1 MRFVFA
7 PDSFKGSLSSVRLCE
22 ILTDAARRRFPDAE
36 CVSIPAADGG
46 EGTLDALLAAQGGE
60 RISETVTS
68 PTGDM
73 VSAQMARLSNGA
85 YLIEMAQCCGLPL
98 VKPENRNP
106 LYLTSYGLGEMLAR
120 ALDRGAEEI
129 YVGIGGSA
137 TNDGGMGLLSALG
150 AVFTAA
156 GGRRLDGIG
165 MELKQVEDI
174 DLSNLHPGLAR
185 ARITV
190 ISDVTNPLLGKDGAT
205 YVYGPQKGADA
216 ETLRRLEAGMTH
228 YADRFYD
235 LFGLDIAS
243 FPGAGAAGGC
253 GAALAGVLRADLRR
267 GIDTVLDLC
276 GFDALVPGCSLVVT
290 GEGRV
295 DGQTAKYGKVP
306 AGVLARCGDVP
317 CAVLTG
323 CVGPE
328 AGRLLAMGN
337 CMIFPIADRPM
348 TLEYAMEHAEAL
360 AASAADRLFW
370 ALGAFR

>member
-46 EGTLDALLAAQGGE
+46 EGTLDALLAALGGE

-129 YVGIGGSA
+129 YVG
-137 TNDGGMGLLSALG
+137 MGLLSALG

-185 ARITV
+185 AHITV

-328 AGRLLAMGN
+328 AERLLAMGN
-337 CMIFPIADRPM
+337 CMIFSIADRPM

>member
-22 ILTDAARRRFPDAE
+22 LLTDAAHRRFPSVE

-46 EGTLDALLAAQGGE
+46 EGTLDALLCALGGE
-60 RISETVTS
+60 RLRETVTS

-73 VSAQMARLSNGA
+73 VSAQLARLSSGA

-106 LYLTSYGLGEMLAR
+106 LYLTSYGLGELLAR

-129 YVGIGGSA
+129 YVGLGGSA
-137 TNDGGMGLLSALG
+137 TNDGGMGMLSALG
-150 AVFTAA
+150 AVFTTA

-165 MELKQVEDI
+165 MELKQVEGI
-174 DLSNLHPGLAR
+174 DLTSLHPGLAR
-185 ARITV
+185 AHITV

-228 YADRFYD
+228 YADRFFD

-253 GAALAGVLRADLRR
+253 GAALAGVLRADMRR

-276 GFDALVPGCSLVVT
+276 GFDTLMPGCSLVVT

-306 AGVLARCGDVP
+306 AGVLARCADVP

-328 AGRLLAMGN
+328 AEELLAMGN
-337 CMIFPIADRPM
+337 CMLFPIADRPM
-348 TLEYAMEHAEAL
+348 TLEYAMENAEAL

-370 ALGAFR
+370 ALGALK

>member
-1 MRFVFA
+1 MRFLFA

-22 ILTDAARRRFPDAE
+22 ILTDAAHRRFPDAE
-36 CVSIPAADGG
+36 CVSIPVADGG
-46 EGTLDALLAAQGGE
+46 EGTLDALLAALGGE
-60 RISETVTS
+60 RIFETVTS
-68 PTGDM
+68 PTGDT

-129 YVGIGGSA
+129 CVGLGGSA
-137 TNDGGMGLLSALG
+137 TNDGGMGMLSALG
-150 AVFTAA
+150 AVFSAA
-156 GGRRLDGIG
+156 DGRRLDGIG
-165 MELKQVEDI
+165 MELKQVKDI
-174 DLSNLHPGLAR
+174 DLSDLHPGLAD
-185 ARITV
+185 AHITV
-190 ISDVTNPLLGKDGAT
+190 ISDVTNPLLGRDGAT

-228 YADRFYD
+228 YADRFCD

-267 GIDTVLDLC
+267 GIDAVLDLC

-306 AGVLARCGDVP
+306 AGVLARCEGVP

-328 AGRLLAMGN
+328 AERLLAMGN
-337 CMIFPIADRPM
+337 CMIFPIVDRPM
-348 TLEYAMEHAEAL
+348 TLEYAMENAEAL

-370 ALGAFR
+370 ALGALK

>member
-46 EGTLDALLAAQGGE
+46 EGTLDALLAALGGE

-120 ALDRGAEEI
+120 ALNRGAEEI

-185 ARITV
+185 AHITV

-205 YVYGPQKGADA
+205 CVYGPQKGADA

-235 LFGLDIAS
+235 LFGLDIA
-243 FPGAGAAGGC
+243 
-253 GAALAGVLRADLRR
+253 
-267 GIDTVLDLC
+267 
-276 GFDALVPGCSLVVT
+276 
-290 GEGRV
+290 
-295 DGQTAKYGKVP
+295 
-306 AGVLARCGDVP
+306 
-317 CAVLTG
+317 
-323 CVGPE
+323 
-328 AGRLLAMGN
+328 
-337 CMIFPIADRPM
+337 
-348 TLEYAMEHAEAL
+348 
-360 AASAADRLFW
+360 
-370 ALGAFR
+370 